1 MDDDAEIV
9 AEFLVESHE
18 NLDQLDRDLVE
29 LERTPDSRELL
40 SSIFRTIHTIKGTSG
55 FLAFN
60 RLEALTHV
68 GENLLSRLRDGKM
81 TMTTATTGALLT
93 MVDTVRALL
102 EAIEHGTGDAD
113 PAVDVESVVAM
124 LEQVLSGEAAGDAA
138 AQPAAEVVEPAAQP
152 AVQPVAEAVQPVAEA
167 VEPVAEVVEPVEPAA
182 EEPAAPVVAEVVDEP
197 AAVPTAVEPPAEDLV
212 EDVENARPGTV
223 EDAPAAEVQPVTEE
237 VGHVAAP
244 APPQPV
250 APQPVAQEA
259 APPVEPPAPVVP
271 VPATVAAEPVLDAE
285 PEEGRRGVVDSSVRV
300 DVDLLDGLVQLVG
313 ELVLTRNQIL
323 QRTEAADDVEL
334 VRASQRLD
342 LVASELQESVMR
354 TRMQPIGQVWS
365 KMPRIVRDLALQLGR
380 EVDLDMQGHETE
392 LDRSLLEALKGPLTH
407 LVRNSLDH
415 GIEPPAD
422 RVAQGKSPAGK
433 LSLRAYHESGQ
444 VVVEITDDGKGIDPA
459 RIGDVAVSRGVV
471 SREQLARM
479 EPRAVL
485 DLIFRPGF
493 STAET
498 VTNVSGRGVGMDVV
512 RTSIERIGGSVDMTS
527 TVGAGTMMRIRIPL
541 TLAII
546 PALVVG
552 QGGERYAI
560 PQANLVELVRLE
572 GQDLRDNVET
582 LAGAP
587 VLRLRGRLLPLVS
600 LSEALG
606 GEKAAPEGLTIVVVQ
621 ADEVRFGLCVQE
633 VHDTQEIVVKPIGRQ
648 LKAIP
653 MYAGAT
659 IMGDGR
665 VALIL
670 DVAGIARDRVI
681 GAAHAAEA
689 EVAVGTVD
697 ARALL
702 VLEVSQGRR
711 AALPL
716 TAVSRLEEFDLA
728 RIERSGGAE
737 VVQYRDGILPLVRLA
752 PAIGLAESPP
762 SEDQISV
769 VVHEDGVHRV
779 GIVIDR
785 VLDVVEEQVVPTE
798 VGKRNGVLGSAVVQ
812 DRVTDLVDL
821 DAVVR
826 PVLAGVR

>member
-102 EAIEHGTGDAD
+102 QAIEHGTGDAD

-124 LEQVLSGEAAGDAA
+124 LERVLAGEADGDAA
-138 AQPAAEVVEPAAQP
+138 PEPVAPTAAEVV
-152 AVQPVAEAVQPVAEA
+152 
-167 VEPVAEVVEPVEPAA
+167 
-182 EEPAAPVVAEVVDEP
+182 EEPAAPVVAEP
-197 AAVPTAVEPPAEDLV
+197 AARVVEAVEAV
-212 EDVENARPGTV
+212 EEVVEHVRPETL

-237 VGHVAAP
+237 VAAVAAP

-250 APQPVAQEA
+250 EPVEPPPVVQEA
-259 APPVEPPAPVVP
+259 APAVEPPATVVP
-271 VPATVAAEPVLDAE
+271 TPAATAAEPVLDAE
-285 PEEGRRGVVDSSVRV
+285 PEEGRRGVVDASVRV

-323 QRTEAADDVEL
+323 QRTETADDVEL

-365 KMPRIVRDLALQLGR
+365 KMPRIVRDLAHQLGR

-422 RVAQGKSPAGK
+422 RVAQGKPAAGK

-459 RIGDVAVSRGVV
+459 KIGDVAVSRGVV

-606 GEKAAPEGLTIVVVQ
+606 GEKAAPDGLTIVVVQ
-621 ADEVRFGLCVQE
+621 ADEVRFGLCVEE

-762 SEDQISV
+762 TEDQISV
-769 VVHEDGVHRV
+769 VVHEDGTHRV

-826 PVLAGVR
+826 PLLAGVR

>member
-29 LERTPDSRELL
+29 LERTPGSRELL

-81 TMTTATTGALLT
+81 VMTTHTAGALLT

-102 EAIEHGTGDAD
+102 EAIEHGSGDAD
-113 PAVDVESVVAM
+113 PAVDVESVVTM
-124 LEQVLSGEAAGDAA
+124 LERVLAGEVDETAEADQMAEADQPAEAAAA
-138 AQPAAEVVEPAAQP
+138 AAGGGELSTVPAAEPVEDAPLTVEGGELSTVPAAEVVEDAPPPAAAAASAQVAEPVAEPVAQSVVEP
-152 AVQPVAEAVQPVAEA
+152 AVESVVEPFVEPLLEDAPPVAEA
-167 VEPVAEVVEPVEPAA
+167 
-182 EEPAAPVVAEVVDEP
+182 
-197 AAVPTAVEPPAEDLV
+197 
-212 EDVENARPGTV
+212 
-223 EDAPAAEVQPVTEE
+223 
-237 VGHVAAP
+237 
-244 APPQPV
+244 
-250 APQPVAQEA
+250 
-259 APPVEPPAPVVP
+259 
-271 VPATVAAEPVLDAE
+271 
-285 PEEGRRGVVDSSVRV
+285 EEGRRGVVDSSVRV

-365 KMPRIVRDLALQLGR
+365 KMPRIVRDLAHQLGR
-380 EVDLDMQGHETE
+380 EVDLEMDGHDTE

-415 GIEPPAD
+415 GIEPPAA
-422 RVAQGKSPAGK
+422 RAAAGK
-433 LSLRAYHESGQ
+433 PTAGRLLLRAYHESGQ
-444 VVVEITDDGKGIDPA
+444 VVVEITDDGPGIDP
-459 RIGDVAVSRGVV
+459 RHIGDVAVRRGVV
-471 SREQLARM
+471 TREQLARM
-479 EPRAVL
+479 EPRDVL

-493 STAET
+493 STAEQ

-512 RTSIERIGGSVDMTS
+512 RTSIERIGGSVDLTS
-527 TVGAGTMMRIRIPL
+527 TVGAGTTMRIRIPL

-552 QGGERYAI
+552 QHGERYAI

-572 GQDLRDNVET
+572 GQDLRENVET

-606 GEKAAPEGLTIVVVQ
+606 GEKAGPDGLTIVVVQ
-621 ADEVRFGLCVQE
+621 ADETRFGLCVEE

-648 LKAIP
+648 LKALP
-653 MYAGAT
+653 TYAGAT

-670 DVAGIARDRVI
+670 DVGGIARTRVLS
-681 GAAHAAEA
+681 AAHASEA
-689 EVAVGTVD
+689 EVQVGTVD

-728 RIERSGGAE
+728 RVERSGGVE
-737 VVQYRDGILPLVRLA
+737 VVQYRDGILPLLRLA

-769 VVHEDGVHRV
+769 VVHEDGDHRV

-798 VGKRNGVLGSAVVQ
+798 VGRRNGVLGSAVVQ

-826 PVLAGVR
+826 PLLAGAR

>member
-81 TMTTATTGALLT
+81 VMTTRTAGALLT

-102 EAIEHGTGDAD
+102 EAIEHGAGDAD
-113 PAVDVESVVAM
+113 PGVDVESVVSL
-124 LEQVLSGEAAGDAA
+124 LERVLAGD
-138 AQPAAEVVEPAAQP
+138 V
-152 AVQPVAEAVQPVAEA
+152 
-167 VEPVAEVVEPVEPAA
+167 
-182 EEPAAPVVAEVVDEP
+182 EEPAAAAAEGGEQ
-197 AAVPTAVEPPAEDLV
+197 ATVPETDS
-212 EDVENARPGTV
+212 V
-223 EDAPAAEVQPVTEE
+223 EDAPPAQAAVEGGEQATFPDLESVQDAPLAQAA
-237 VGHVAAP
+237 AAP
-244 APPQPV
+244 APEPDPV
-250 APQPVAQEA
+250 AE
-259 APPVEPPAPVVP
+259 ELL
-271 VPATVAAEPVLDAE
+271 EPVLDLAPDPAPHPAPDPVLDPVLDQAPEDVPATAE
-285 PEEGRRGVVDSSVRV
+285 AEEGRRGVVDSSVRV

-365 KMPRIVRDLALQLGR
+365 KMPRIVRDLAHQLGR
-380 EVDLDMQGHETE
+380 EVDLEMDGHDTE

-415 GIEPPAD
+415 GIEPPPA
-422 RVAQGKSPAGK
+422 RAAAGKPPAGR
-433 LSLRAYHESGQ
+433 LLLRAYHESGQ
-444 VVVEITDDGKGIDPA
+444 VVVEITDDGKGIDP
-459 RIGDVAVSRGVV
+459 RHIGDVAVRRGVV
-471 SREQLARM
+471 TREQLARM
-479 EPRAVL
+479 EPRDVL

-493 STAET
+493 STAEQ

-512 RTSIERIGGSVDMTS
+512 RTSIERIGGSVDLTS
-527 TVGAGTMMRIRIPL
+527 TVGCGTTMRIRIPL

-552 QGGERYAI
+552 QQGERYAI

-572 GQDLRDNVET
+572 GQDLRENVET

-606 GEKAAPEGLTIVVVQ
+606 GEKADPDGLTIVVVQ
-621 ADEVRFGLCVQE
+621 ADETRFGLCVEE

-648 LKAIP
+648 LKSLP
-653 MYAGAT
+653 TYAGAT

-670 DVAGIARDRVI
+670 DVGGIARTRAI
-681 GAAHAAEA
+681 GAAHATEP
-689 EVAVGTVD
+689 EVQVGTVD
-697 ARALL
+697 SRALL

-716 TAVSRLEEFDLA
+716 TAVSRLEEFELG
-728 RIERSGGAE
+728 RVERSGGVE
-737 VVQYRDGILPLVRLA
+737 VVQYRDGILPLLRLA

-762 SEDQISV
+762 AEDQISV
-769 VVHEDGVHRV
+769 VVHEDGQHRV

-798 VGKRNGVLGSAVVQ
+798 VGRRNGVLGSAVVQ
-812 DRVTDLVDL
+812 DKVTDLVDL

-826 PVLAGVR
+826 PLLAGAR

>member
-81 TMTTATTGALLT
+81 VMTTHTAGALLT

-102 EAIEHGTGDAD
+102 EAIEHGDGDAD
-113 PAVDVESVVAM
+113 TSVDVESVVSL
-124 LEQVLSGEAAGDAA
+124 LERVLAGE
-138 AQPAAEVVEPAAQP
+138 
-152 AVQPVAEAVQPVAEA
+152 
-167 VEPVAEVVEPVEPAA
+167 
-182 EEPAAPVVAEVVDEP
+182 VDEP
-197 AAVPTAVEPPAEDLV
+197 AAEAPSPAGSGEEATVPESES
-212 EDVENARPGTV
+212 V
-223 EDAPAAEVQPVTEE
+223 EDAPLAAAEVEGGEQGTVPESESVEEAPLPQAALPEPVLPEPAAPEPELDPVLEPLLEE
-237 VGHVAAP
+237 AAP
-244 APPQPV
+244 A
-250 APQPVAQEA
+250 AEA
-259 APPVEPPAPVVP
+259 
-271 VPATVAAEPVLDAE
+271 
-285 PEEGRRGVVDSSVRV
+285 EEGRRGVVDSSVRV

-365 KMPRIVRDLALQLGR
+365 KMPRIVRDLAHQLGR
-380 EVDLDMQGHETE
+380 EVDLEMDGHDTE

-415 GIEPPAD
+415 GIEPPAA
-422 RVAQGKSPAGK
+422 RTAAGKATAGK
-433 LSLRAYHESGQ
+433 LLLRAYHESGQ
-444 VVVEITDDGKGIDPA
+444 VVVEITDDGKGIDP
-459 RIGDVAVSRGVV
+459 RHIGDVAVRRGVV
-471 SREQLARM
+471 TREQLARM
-479 EPRAVL
+479 EPRDVL

-493 STAET
+493 STAEQ

-512 RTSIERIGGSVDMTS
+512 RTSIERIGGSVDLTS
-527 TVGAGTMMRIRIPL
+527 TVGAGTTMRIRIPL

-552 QGGERYAI
+552 QQGERYAI

-606 GEKAAPEGLTIVVVQ
+606 GEKADPDGLTIVVVQ
-621 ADEVRFGLCVQE
+621 ADETRFGLCVEE

-648 LKAIP
+648 LKALP
-653 MYAGAT
+653 TYAGAT

-670 DVAGIARDRVI
+670 DVGGIARTRVI
-681 GAAHAAEA
+681 GAAHTTEPD
-689 EVAVGTVD
+689 VQVGTVD
-697 ARALL
+697 SRALL

-728 RIERSGGAE
+728 RVERSGGVE
-737 VVQYRDGILPLVRLA
+737 VVQYRDGILPLLRLA

-762 SEDQISV
+762 SEDLISV
-769 VVHEDGVHRV
+769 VVHEDGQHRV

-826 PVLAGVR
+826 PVLAGAR

>member
-81 TMTTATTGALLT
+81 VMTTHTAGALLT

-102 EAIEHGTGDAD
+102 EAIEHGAGDAD
-113 PAVDVESVVAM
+113 PGVDVESVVSL
-124 LEQVLSGEAAGDAA
+124 LERVLAGD
-138 AQPAAEVVEPAAQP
+138 V
-152 AVQPVAEAVQPVAEA
+152 
-167 VEPVAEVVEPVEPAA
+167 
-182 EEPAAPVVAEVVDEP
+182 EEPAAAAAEGGEQATVSELESVQDAPPAQAAVEGGEQATVPELESVQDAPP
-197 AAVPTAVEPPAEDLV
+197 AAA
-212 EDVENARPGTV
+212 
-223 EDAPAAEVQPVTEE
+223 
-237 VGHVAAP
+237 AAP
-244 APPQPV
+244 AP
-250 APQPVAQEA
+250 E
-259 APPVEPPAPVVP
+259 PAPVAEELLEPALDLAPEP
-271 VPATVAAEPVLDAE
+271 VLEPVLDLAPDPVLDPVLDQVLDQAPEDVPAAAE
-285 PEEGRRGVVDSSVRV
+285 AEEGRRGVVDSSVRV

-365 KMPRIVRDLALQLGR
+365 KMPRIVRDLAHQLGR
-380 EVDLDMQGHETE
+380 EVDLEMDGHDTE

-415 GIEPPAD
+415 GIEPPPA
-422 RVAQGKSPAGK
+422 RAAAGK
-433 LSLRAYHESGQ
+433 PTAGRLLLRAYHESGQ
-444 VVVEITDDGKGIDPA
+444 VVVEITDDGKGIDP
-459 RIGDVAVSRGVV
+459 RHIGDVAVRRGVV
-471 SREQLARM
+471 TREQLARM
-479 EPRAVL
+479 EPRDVL

-493 STAET
+493 STAEQ

-512 RTSIERIGGSVDMTS
+512 RTSIERIGGSVDLTS
-527 TVGAGTMMRIRIPL
+527 TVGCGTTMRIRIPL

-552 QGGERYAI
+552 QQGERYAI

-572 GQDLRDNVET
+572 GQDLRENVET

-606 GEKAAPEGLTIVVVQ
+606 GEKADPDGLTIVVVQ
-621 ADEVRFGLCVQE
+621 ADETRFGLCVEE

-648 LKAIP
+648 LKSLP
-653 MYAGAT
+653 TYAGAT

-670 DVAGIARDRVI
+670 DVGGIARTRAI
-681 GAAHAAEA
+681 GAAHATEP
-689 EVAVGTVD
+689 EVQVGTVD
-697 ARALL
+697 SRALL

-716 TAVSRLEEFDLA
+716 TAVSRLEEFELG
-728 RIERSGGAE
+728 RVERSGGVE
-737 VVQYRDGILPLVRLA
+737 VVQYRDGILPLLRLA

-762 SEDQISV
+762 AEDQISV
-769 VVHEDGVHRV
+769 VVHEDGQHRV

-798 VGKRNGVLGSAVVQ
+798 VGRRNGVLGSAVVQ
-812 DRVTDLVDL
+812 DKVTDLVDL

-826 PVLAGVR
+826 PLLAGAR

>member
-81 TMTTATTGALLT
+81 VMTTHTAGALLT

-102 EAIEHGTGDAD
+102 EAIEHGAGDAD
-113 PAVDVESVVAM
+113 PGVDVESVVSL
-124 LEQVLSGEAAGDAA
+124 LERVLAGD
-138 AQPAAEVVEPAAQP
+138 V
-152 AVQPVAEAVQPVAEA
+152 
-167 VEPVAEVVEPVEPAA
+167 
-182 EEPAAPVVAEVVDEP
+182 EEPAAAAAESGEQATGP
-197 AAVPTAVEPPAEDLV
+197 ELES
-212 EDVENARPGTV
+212 V
-223 EDAPAAEVQPVTEE
+223 EDAPPAQAAVEGGEQATVPELESVQDAPPAAA
-237 VGHVAAP
+237 AAP
-244 APPQPV
+244 AP
-250 APQPVAQEA
+250 E
-259 APPVEPPAPVVP
+259 PAPVAEELLEPALDLAPEP
-271 VPATVAAEPVLDAE
+271 VLEPVLDLAPDPVLDPVLDQVLDQAPEDVPAAAE
-285 PEEGRRGVVDSSVRV
+285 AEEGRRGVVDSSVRV

-365 KMPRIVRDLALQLGR
+365 KMPRIVRDLAHQLGR
-380 EVDLDMQGHETE
+380 EVDLEMDGHDTE

-415 GIEPPAD
+415 GIEPPPA
-422 RVAQGKSPAGK
+422 RAAAGK
-433 LSLRAYHESGQ
+433 PTAGRLLLRAYHESGQ
-444 VVVEITDDGKGIDPA
+444 VVVEITDDGKGIDP
-459 RIGDVAVSRGVV
+459 RHIGDVAVRRGVV
-471 SREQLARM
+471 TREQLARM
-479 EPRAVL
+479 EPRDVL

-493 STAET
+493 STAEQ

-512 RTSIERIGGSVDMTS
+512 RTSIERIGGSVDLTS
-527 TVGAGTMMRIRIPL
+527 PVGCGTTMRIRIPL

-552 QGGERYAI
+552 QQGERYAI

-572 GQDLRDNVET
+572 GQDLRENVET

-606 GEKAAPEGLTIVVVQ
+606 GEKADPDGLTIVVVQ
-621 ADEVRFGLCVQE
+621 ADETRFGLCVEE

-648 LKAIP
+648 LKSLP
-653 MYAGAT
+653 TYAGAT

-670 DVAGIARDRVI
+670 DVGGIARTRAI
-681 GAAHAAEA
+681 GAAHATEP
-689 EVAVGTVD
+689 EVQVGTVD
-697 ARALL
+697 SRALL

-716 TAVSRLEEFDLA
+716 TAVSRLEEFELG
-728 RIERSGGAE
+728 RVERSGGVE
-737 VVQYRDGILPLVRLA
+737 VVQYRDGILPLLRLA

-762 SEDQISV
+762 AEDQISV
-769 VVHEDGVHRV
+769 VVHEDGQHRV

-798 VGKRNGVLGSAVVQ
+798 VGRRNGVLGSAVVQ
-812 DRVTDLVDL
+812 DKVTDLVDL

-826 PVLAGVR
+826 PLLAGAR

>member
-81 TMTTATTGALLT
+81 VMTTHTAGALLT

-102 EAIEHGTGDAD
+102 EAIEHGAGDAD
-113 PAVDVESVVAM
+113 PGVDVESVVSL
-124 LEQVLSGEAAGDAA
+124 LERVLAGD
-138 AQPAAEVVEPAAQP
+138 V
-152 AVQPVAEAVQPVAEA
+152 
-167 VEPVAEVVEPVEPAA
+167 
-182 EEPAAPVVAEVVDEP
+182 EEPAAAAAEGGEQ
-197 AAVPTAVEPPAEDLV
+197 ATVPETDS
-212 EDVENARPGTV
+212 V
-223 EDAPAAEVQPVTEE
+223 EDAPPAQAAVEGGEQATVPDLESVQDAPLAQAA
-237 VGHVAAP
+237 AAP
-244 APPQPV
+244 APEPDPV
-250 APQPVAQEA
+250 AE
-259 APPVEPPAPVVP
+259 ELL
-271 VPATVAAEPVLDAE
+271 EPVLDLAPDPVLDPVLDQAPEDVPATAE
-285 PEEGRRGVVDSSVRV
+285 AEEGRRGVVDSSVRV

-365 KMPRIVRDLALQLGR
+365 KMPRIVRDLAHQLGR
-380 EVDLDMQGHETE
+380 EVDLEMDGHDTE

-415 GIEPPAD
+415 GIEPPPA
-422 RVAQGKSPAGK
+422 RAAAGKPPAGR
-433 LSLRAYHESGQ
+433 LLLRAYHESGQ
-444 VVVEITDDGKGIDPA
+444 VVVEITDDGKGIDP
-459 RIGDVAVSRGVV
+459 RHIGDVAVRRGVV
-471 SREQLARM
+471 TREQLARM
-479 EPRAVL
+479 EPRDVL

-493 STAET
+493 STAEQ

-512 RTSIERIGGSVDMTS
+512 RTSIERIGGSVDLTS
-527 TVGAGTMMRIRIPL
+527 TVGCGTTMRIRIPL

-552 QGGERYAI
+552 QQGERYAI

-572 GQDLRDNVET
+572 GQDLRENVET

-606 GEKAAPEGLTIVVVQ
+606 GEKADPDGLTIVVVQ
-621 ADEVRFGLCVQE
+621 ADETRFGLCVEE

-648 LKAIP
+648 LKSLP
-653 MYAGAT
+653 TYAGAT

-670 DVAGIARDRVI
+670 DVGGIARTRAI
-681 GAAHAAEA
+681 GAAHATEP
-689 EVAVGTVD
+689 EVQVGTVD
-697 ARALL
+697 SRALL

-716 TAVSRLEEFDLA
+716 TAVSRLEEFELG
-728 RIERSGGAE
+728 RVERSGGVE
-737 VVQYRDGILPLVRLA
+737 VVQYRDGILPLLRLA

-762 SEDQISV
+762 AEDQISV
-769 VVHEDGVHRV
+769 VVHEDGQHRV

-798 VGKRNGVLGSAVVQ
+798 VGRRNGVLGSAVVQ
-812 DRVTDLVDL
+812 DKVTDLVDL

-826 PVLAGVR
+826 PLLAGAR

>member
-81 TMTTATTGALLT
+81 VMTTHTAGALLT

-102 EAIEHGTGDAD
+102 EAIEHGAGDAD
-113 PAVDVESVVAM
+113 PGVDVESVVSL
-124 LEQVLSGEAAGDAA
+124 LERVLAGD
-138 AQPAAEVVEPAAQP
+138 V
-152 AVQPVAEAVQPVAEA
+152 
-167 VEPVAEVVEPVEPAA
+167 
-182 EEPAAPVVAEVVDEP
+182 EEPAAAAAEGGEQATVSELESVQDAP
-197 AAVPTAVEPPAEDLV
+197 PAQAAVEGGEQATVTATDS
-212 EDVENARPGTV
+212 V
-223 EDAPAAEVQPVTEE
+223 EDAPPAAAAAPAHEPDPVAEELLDPVLDQAPEDVPAAAEV
-237 VGHVAAP
+237 
-244 APPQPV
+244 
-250 APQPVAQEA
+250 
-259 APPVEPPAPVVP
+259 
-271 VPATVAAEPVLDAE
+271 
-285 PEEGRRGVVDSSVRV
+285 EEGRRGVVDSSVRV

-365 KMPRIVRDLALQLGR
+365 KMPRIVRDLAHQLGR
-380 EVDLDMQGHETE
+380 EVDLEMDGHDTE

-407 LVRNSLDH
+407 LV
-415 GIEPPAD
+415 
-422 RVAQGKSPAGK
+422 
-433 LSLRAYHESGQ
+433 
-444 VVVEITDDGKGIDPA
+444 GKGIDP
-459 RIGDVAVSRGVV
+459 RHIGDVAVRRGVV
-471 SREQLARM
+471 TREQLARM
-479 EPRAVL
+479 EPRDVL

-493 STAET
+493 STAEQ

-512 RTSIERIGGSVDMTS
+512 RTSIERIGGSVDLTS
-527 TVGAGTMMRIRIPL
+527 TVGCGTTMRIRIPL

-552 QGGERYAI
+552 QQGERYAI

-572 GQDLRDNVET
+572 GQDLRENVET

-606 GEKAAPEGLTIVVVQ
+606 GEKADPDGLTIVVVQ
-621 ADEVRFGLCVQE
+621 ADETRFGLCVEE

-648 LKAIP
+648 LKSLP
-653 MYAGAT
+653 TYAGAT

-670 DVAGIARDRVI
+670 DVGGIARTRAI
-681 GAAHAAEA
+681 GAAHATEP
-689 EVAVGTVD
+689 EVQVGTVD
-697 ARALL
+697 SRALL

-716 TAVSRLEEFDLA
+716 TAVSRLEEFELG
-728 RIERSGGAE
+728 RVERSGGVE
-737 VVQYRDGILPLVRLA
+737 VVQYRDGILPLLRLA

-762 SEDQISV
+762 AEDQISV
-769 VVHEDGVHRV
+769 VVHEDGQHRV

-785 VLDVVEEQVVPTE
+785 VLDVVEEHVVPTE
-798 VGKRNGVLGSAVVQ
+798 VGRRNGVLGSAVVQ
-812 DRVTDLVDL
+812 DKVTDLVDL

-826 PVLAGVR
+826 PLLAGAR

>member
-81 TMTTATTGALLT
+81 VMTTRTAGALLT

-102 EAIEHGTGDAD
+102 EAIEHGAGDAD
-113 PAVDVESVVAM
+113 PGVDVESVVSL
-124 LEQVLSGEAAGDAA
+124 LERVLAGD
-138 AQPAAEVVEPAAQP
+138 V
-152 AVQPVAEAVQPVAEA
+152 
-167 VEPVAEVVEPVEPAA
+167 
-182 EEPAAPVVAEVVDEP
+182 EEPAAAAAEGGEQ
-197 AAVPTAVEPPAEDLV
+197 ATVPETDS
-212 EDVENARPGTV
+212 V
-223 EDAPAAEVQPVTEE
+223 EDAPPAQAAVEGGEQATFPDLESVQDAPLAQAA
-237 VGHVAAP
+237 AAP
-244 APPQPV
+244 APEPDPV
-250 APQPVAQEA
+250 AE
-259 APPVEPPAPVVP
+259 ELL
-271 VPATVAAEPVLDAE
+271 EPVLDLAPDPVLDPVLDQVLDQAPEDVPAAAE
-285 PEEGRRGVVDSSVRV
+285 AEEGRRGVVDSSVRV

-365 KMPRIVRDLALQLGR
+365 KMPRIVRDLAHQLGR
-380 EVDLDMQGHETE
+380 EVDLEMDGHDTE
-392 LDRSLLEALKGPLTH
+392 LDRSLLEALKGPLAH

-415 GIEPPAD
+415 GIEPPPA
-422 RVAQGKSPAGK
+422 RAAAGK
-433 LSLRAYHESGQ
+433 PTAGRLLLRAYHESGQ
-444 VVVEITDDGKGIDPA
+444 VVVEITDDGKGIDP
-459 RIGDVAVSRGVV
+459 RHIGDVAVRRGVV
-471 SREQLARM
+471 TREQLARM
-479 EPRAVL
+479 EPRDVL

-493 STAET
+493 STAEQ

-512 RTSIERIGGSVDMTS
+512 RTSIERIGGSVDLTS
-527 TVGAGTMMRIRIPL
+527 TVGCGTTMRIRIPL

-552 QGGERYAI
+552 QQGERYAI

-572 GQDLRDNVET
+572 GQDLRENVET

-606 GEKAAPEGLTIVVVQ
+606 GEKADPDGLTIVVVQ
-621 ADEVRFGLCVQE
+621 ADETRFGLCVEE

-648 LKAIP
+648 LKSLP
-653 MYAGAT
+653 TYAGAT

-670 DVAGIARDRVI
+670 DVGGIARTRAI
-681 GAAHAAEA
+681 GAAHATEP
-689 EVAVGTVD
+689 EVQVGTVD
-697 ARALL
+697 SRALL

-716 TAVSRLEEFDLA
+716 TAVSRLEEFELG
-728 RIERSGGAE
+728 RVERSGGVE
-737 VVQYRDGILPLVRLA
+737 VVQYRDGILPLLRLA

-762 SEDQISV
+762 AEDQISV
-769 VVHEDGVHRV
+769 VVHEDGQHRV

-798 VGKRNGVLGSAVVQ
+798 VGRRNGVLGSAVVQ
-812 DRVTDLVDL
+812 DKVTDLVDL

-826 PVLAGVR
+826 PLLAGAR

>member
-1 MDDDAEIV
+1 V
-9 AEFLVESHE
+9 
-18 NLDQLDRDLVE
+18 
-29 LERTPDSRELL
+29 
-40 SSIFRTIHTIKGTSG
+40 
-55 FLAFN
+55 
-60 RLEALTHV
+60 
-68 GENLLSRLRDGKM
+68 
-81 TMTTATTGALLT
+81 
-93 MVDTVRALL
+93 
-102 EAIEHGTGDAD
+102 
-113 PAVDVESVVAM
+113 PAPAPV
-124 LEQVLSGEAAGDAA
+124 
-138 AQPAAEVVEPAAQP
+138 PAAEV
-152 AVQPVAEAVQPVAEA
+152 
-167 VEPVAEVVEPVEPAA
+167 AEVHE
-182 EEPAAPVVAEVVDEP
+182 
-197 AAVPTAVEPPAEDLV
+197 
-212 EDVENARPGTV
+212 
-223 EDAPAAEVQPVTEE
+223 
-237 VGHVAAP
+237 
-244 APPQPV
+244 
-250 APQPVAQEA
+250 
-259 APPVEPPAPVVP
+259 
-271 VPATVAAEPVLDAE
+271 AE

-323 QRTEAADDVEL
+323 QRTETADDVEL

-365 KMPRIVRDLALQLGR
+365 KMPRIVRDLAHQLGR

-422 RVAQGKSPAGK
+422 RVAAGKPAMGK

-459 RIGDVAVSRGVV
+459 KIGEVAVARGVV

-485 DLIFRPGF
+485 DLIFRAGF

-527 TVGAGTMMRIRIPL
+527 TVGQGTMMRIRIPL

-606 GEKAAPEGLTIVVVQ
+606 GEKAHPEGLTIVVVQ
-621 ADEVRFGLCVQE
+621 ADEVRFGLCVEE

-681 GAAHAAEA
+681 GATVSSDAD
-689 EVAVGTVD
+689 VQVGTVD

-752 PAIGLAESPP
+752 PAIGLAESPVT
-762 SEDQISV
+762 EDQISV
-769 VVHEDGVHRV
+769 VVHEDGERRV

-826 PVLAGVR
+826 PVLAGAR

>member
-1 MDDDAEIV
+1 VDDDAEIV

-81 TMTTATTGALLT
+81 VMTTHTAGALLT

-102 EAIEHGTGDAD
+102 EAIEHGAGDAD
-113 PAVDVESVVAM
+113 PGVDVESVVSL
-124 LEQVLSGEAAGDAA
+124 LERVLAGD
-138 AQPAAEVVEPAAQP
+138 V
-152 AVQPVAEAVQPVAEA
+152 
-167 VEPVAEVVEPVEPAA
+167 
-182 EEPAAPVVAEVVDEP
+182 EEPAAAAAESGEQATGP
-197 AAVPTAVEPPAEDLV
+197 ELES
-212 EDVENARPGTV
+212 V
-223 EDAPAAEVQPVTEE
+223 EDAPPAQAAVEGGEQATVPELESVQDAPPAAA
-237 VGHVAAP
+237 AAP
-244 APPQPV
+244 AP
-250 APQPVAQEA
+250 E
-259 APPVEPPAPVVP
+259 PAPVAEELLEPALDLAPEP
-271 VPATVAAEPVLDAE
+271 VLEPVLDLAPDPVLDPVLDQVLDQAPEDVPAAAE
-285 PEEGRRGVVDSSVRV
+285 AEEGRRGVVDSSVRV

-365 KMPRIVRDLALQLGR
+365 KMPRIVRDLAHQLGR
-380 EVDLDMQGHETE
+380 EVDLEMDGHDTE

-415 GIEPPAD
+415 GIEPPPA
-422 RVAQGKSPAGK
+422 RAAAGK
-433 LSLRAYHESGQ
+433 PTAGRLLLRAYHESGQ
-444 VVVEITDDGKGIDPA
+444 VVVEITDDGKGIDP
-459 RIGDVAVSRGVV
+459 RHIGDVAVRRGVV
-471 SREQLARM
+471 TREQLARM
-479 EPRAVL
+479 EPRDVL

-493 STAET
+493 STAEQ

-512 RTSIERIGGSVDMTS
+512 RTSIERIGGSVDLTS
-527 TVGAGTMMRIRIPL
+527 TVGCGTTMRIRIPL

-552 QGGERYAI
+552 QQGERYAI

-572 GQDLRDNVET
+572 GQDLRENVET

-606 GEKAAPEGLTIVVVQ
+606 GEKADPDGLTIVVVQ
-621 ADEVRFGLCVQE
+621 ADETRFGLCVEE

-648 LKAIP
+648 LKSLP
-653 MYAGAT
+653 TYAGAT

-670 DVAGIARDRVI
+670 DVGGIARTRAI
-681 GAAHAAEA
+681 GAAHATEP
-689 EVAVGTVD
+689 EVQVGTVD
-697 ARALL
+697 SRALL

-716 TAVSRLEEFDLA
+716 TAVSRLEEFELG
-728 RIERSGGAE
+728 RVERSGGVE
-737 VVQYRDGILPLVRLA
+737 VVQYRDGILPLLRLA

-762 SEDQISV
+762 AEDQISV
-769 VVHEDGVHRV
+769 VVHEDGQHRV

-798 VGKRNGVLGSAVVQ
+798 VGRRNGVLGSAVVQ
-812 DRVTDLVDL
+812 DKVTDLVDL

-826 PVLAGVR
+826 PLLAGAR

>member
-124 LEQVLSGEAAGDAA
+124 LERVLAGEADGDAA
-138 AQPAAEVVEPAAQP
+138 PEPVAQTA
-152 AVQPVAEAVQPVAEA
+152 AEAV
-167 VEPVAEVVEPVEPAA
+167 
-182 EEPAAPVVAEVVDEP
+182 EEPAAPVVAEP
-197 AAVPTAVEPPAEDLV
+197 AAQVVEAVEAV
-212 EDVENARPGTV
+212 EEVVEHVRPETL

-237 VGHVAAP
+237 VAAVAAP

-250 APQPVAQEA
+250 EPVEPPPVVQEA
-259 APPVEPPAPVVP
+259 APAVEPPAPVVP
-271 VPATVAAEPVLDAE
+271 TPAATAAEPAVDAE

-323 QRTEAADDVEL
+323 QRTETADDVEL

-365 KMPRIVRDLALQLGR
+365 KMPRIVRDLAHQLGR

-422 RVAQGKSPAGK
+422 RVAQGKPAAGK

-459 RIGDVAVSRGVV
+459 KIGDVAVSRGVV

-485 DLIFRPGF
+485 DLIFKPGF

-606 GEKAAPEGLTIVVVQ
+606 GEKAAPDGLTIVVVQ
-621 ADEVRFGLCVQE
+621 ADEVRFGLCVEE

-762 SEDQISV
+762 TEDQISV
-769 VVHEDGVHRV
+769 VVHEDGSHRV

-826 PVLAGVR
+826 PLLAGVR